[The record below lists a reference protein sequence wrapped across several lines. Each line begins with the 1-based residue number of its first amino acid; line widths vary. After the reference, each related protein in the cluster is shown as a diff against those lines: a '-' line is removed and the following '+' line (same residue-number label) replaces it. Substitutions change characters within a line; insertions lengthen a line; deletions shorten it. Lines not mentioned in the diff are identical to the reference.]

1 MKQCKQCQ
9 NEFESSR
16 SDAVYCS
23 AKCRVTANR
32 NKTGDVTANH
42 TVEQCKRRAAA
53 GKPWRKGDP
62 AWPYTRHLTPIAFV
76 AWCRLNKPSW
86 LTSAKPG
93 DEDYNWDES
102 ALQADYAART
112 RPGLRTPCEETVPD
126 VVGMGG

>member
-53 GKPWRKGDP
+53 GKPWRPGDP
-62 AWPYTRHLTPIAFV
+62 AWPYTWHLTPIAFV

-93 DEDYNWDES
+93 DS
-102 ALQADYAART
+102 PVRT
-112 RPGLRTPCEETVPD
+112 RPGLRTPCEDEVPD
-126 VVGMGG
+126 VVGMSRYD